1 MQLFHLVLVS
11 VLVASIGWALITGHR
26 NRKRKKLN
34 DLIANELDFIIR
46 DVISSIKKTKKS
58 ATSLGE
64 GLPDIGS
71 PEMLSTLVTVLVN
84 KVGTVNLSLADF
96 AGVPDDE
103 YVSVYVDGDS
113 KEIILS
119 MNHRLGEAEPYV
131 VGFGDSDDSTFH

>member
-1 MQLFHLVLVS
+1 MQLFNFILIS
-11 VLVASIGWALITGHR
+11 VLVASIGWALITGHQ

-46 DVISSIKKTKKS
+46 SVTQSIEKTKKS
-58 ATSLGE
+58 ATSLGGE
-64 GLPDIGS
+64 LPDIGS
-71 PEMLSTLVTVLVN
+71 PEMLSTLVTVLIN
-84 KVGTVNLSLADF
+84 KVGTINLSLADF

-119 MNHRLGEAEPYV
+119 MNHRLGETDPYV
-131 VGFGDSDDSTFH
+131 VSFGDSDDGTFH